1 MQEEVECLDQNVPVF
16 PENTQKNISPHV
28 SKERHIN
35 NMEHKY
41 KNKSKLTLPLNKIH
55 QKTFYILPLSKK
67 ISSPHKQNKQ
77 DSHILSISPPFY
89 HVLIKTIK
97 TKSKQK
103 TYATKVK
110 RKYRIKETN
119 ESSSTKNRGNSP
131 YEEQQLPLRTTKVK
145 KKNFS
150 PPIKIGKTK
159 HVLEKIVLGKILEV
173 EEKYTNQT

>member
-1 MQEEVECLDQNVPVF
+1 
-16 PENTQKNISPHV
+16 
-28 SKERHIN
+28 
-35 NMEHKY
+35 MEHKY

-77 DSHILSISPPFY
+77 DSHISTISPPFY
-89 HVLIKTIK
+89 YVLIKTTK

-119 ESSSTKNRGNSP
+119 ESSFTKNRGDSP

-145 KKNFS
+145 KKTFLL
-150 PPIKIGKTK
+150 PIKIGKTK
-159 HVLEKIVLGKILEV
+159 HVLGKI
-173 EEKYTNQT
+173 